1 MIKTSRNKLSS
12 TLLFSIMGSVL
23 ITSCTTT
30 KLPPPVA
37 ELHPGILQGY
47 LATEKVPNSLA
58 LVPPPPSESSSAF
71 ALDKAVNEQSLLLKS
86 SARWELAAQDADL
99 MFPQVAGTYSCAV
112 NAPIT
117 EQETPHLYQLLR
129 RTVADAGL
137 STYAAKN
144 AYQRDRPFVSNKA
157 PICTP
162 EDEEALRGDG
172 SYPSGHTAIGWA
184 WALILSEISPDQS
197 DAILARGWAFGQSRT
212 ICNVHWQSDVMMGRI
227 MGAAAVAKLHAEPEF
242 IAALAAAKNELKNA
256 QEKGLAPTR
265 DCQAEATALAE
276 YPTQAPWPANK

>member
-265 DCQAEATALAE
+265 DCQAEAIALAE